1 MIYLQGNNGLIPL
14 EQELSKK
21 KIIQLLGF
29 TPASED
35 QVINLKDYVNEKFSA
50 ITAITPE
57 QIADVCGMTVYNAR
71 RAVL

>member
-1 MIYLQGNNGLIPL
+1 MDSRGNNGLIPL

-50 ITAITPE
+50 IIAITPE
-57 QIADVCGMTVYNAR
+57 QIAAVCGMTVYNAR
-71 RAVL
+71 KAVL